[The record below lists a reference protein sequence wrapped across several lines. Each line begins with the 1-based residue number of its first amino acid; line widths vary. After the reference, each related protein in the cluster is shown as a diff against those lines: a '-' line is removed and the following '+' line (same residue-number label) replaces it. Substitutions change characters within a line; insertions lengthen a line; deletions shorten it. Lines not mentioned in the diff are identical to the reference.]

1 MARGKAA
8 VDLLVFATFVIGA
21 ELAVVIFSLLPTT
34 ADPRWRQVAMSGAI
48 GCASLCACILIVF
61 MRGHGAASIGW
72 TGRHFFTNIAIG
84 IGALI
89 LLYIACMALVL
100 CIMLI
105 MPELLAGPS
114 TAQQA
119 IEAVF
124 PPMRPAWVVS
134 MMFFVALWEEVAFRG
149 LVLTRTIALLRRWWL
164 AIRSRPS
171 CSAPPLLP
179 GALAVVFTTSSVP
192 SWPACCVASPALCRH
207 HLHWLHDV
215 FSFCSSGH
223 VDHLGSDSPVL
234 CSAPSGGIMSDHAAL
249 VE

>member
-1 MARGKAA
+1 MRHSGPPAWPVPTTRGKAA
-8 VDLLVFATFVIGA
+8 VDLLVFATFFIVA
-21 ELAVVIFSLLPTT
+21 ELAVVILNLLPTT

-134 MMFFVALWEEVAFRG
+134 MMFFVALWEEIAFRG
-149 LVLTRTIALLRRWWL
+149 LVLTRTFALLRRWWL
-164 AIRSRPS
+164 AIPVASVIFG
-171 CSAPPLLP
+171 LP
-179 GALAVVFTTSSVP
+179 HYYQGPVAVVFTTILGAIMACLFVWRRSLVP
-192 SWPACCVASPALCRH
+192 AIT
-207 HLHWLHDV
+207 LHWLHDV
-215 FSFCSSGH
+215 IFFLL
-223 VDHLGSDSPVL
+223 LGS
-234 CSAPSGGIMSDHAAL
+234 MSTTW
-249 VE
+249 E